1 MQAVKGYLSN
11 GRFTPT
17 DGTILPNH
25 TQAVLIIEEETAK
38 PKKPQ
43 EAFLKEFNKNLKEAK
58 LEDKQL
64 RQEWL
69 NRLRQARQL
78 AANEPMP
85 HFPPRT
91 PMGEP
96 HGLTD

>member
-1 MQAVKGYLSN
+1 MMQK
-11 GRFTPT
+11 RHFRP
-17 DGTILPNH
+17 
-25 TQAVLIIEEETAK
+25 
-38 PKKPQ
+38 
-43 EAFLKEFNKNLKEAK
+43 KEFNKKLKEAK

-78 AANEPMP
+78 SANEPMP
-85 HFPPRT
+85 HFPART